1 MICVSCS
8 LAGVFVYYSLR
19 WGERLLFFAWMEIS
33 KGGMNIAND
42 VMPVRLNGLDAAT
55 YVDNRGTI
63 SGSNILSISIKE
75 CYFLVSSLI

>member
-1 MICVSCS
+1 
-8 LAGVFVYYSLR
+8 
-19 WGERLLFFAWMEIS
+19 MEIS